1 MIKEQRKYCY
11 GVYTLMF
18 LLMCIAAFLPFFTE
32 GKSFVWG
39 AGVEDGLSQHFS
51 ALAYYGE
58 ALREFFRNLL
68 AGHPKLVMWDMSLGY
83 GADIL
88 STLNYYAIGDPL
100 NLLYGFVSPK
110 NTETMYDFMILLRM
124 YLAGITFIMYA
135 RKMKK
140 RSYGTVIGAL
150 VYVFSGF
157 CFRLGLRHPFFINPM
172 IYFPLLCLGI
182 EKIYQRERPY
192 VFIFAVCVS
201 AMSNYYFLYMLT
213 IFAVIYAWIR
223 FYKYTEESKMK
234 NFFLTIL
241 KFGMYYT
248 LGIAMA
254 AVILLPSVIGFL
266 GNGRYGNGVD
276 WKSLIVYPG
285 KYYLLFIENFIG
297 YGNMGSNTNAGY
309 LPIVGIVVLF
319 TLFSQ
324 RMKHKKYRAAFIA
337 SIIALILPIFGYA
350 FNGFSY
356 ANNRW
361 AFALSFIVALLTAE
375 MYPRLFVMSKRQQ
388 IGIGAGIIIYTV
400 FCIIVNASG
409 EEILK
414 NKGIMAACGLIAVFY
429 ILLLIFQRLGYDT
442 QKRIV
447 RVSMAILL
455 LISVGVHGYYR
466 FDPKGYA
473 YTQEFMDQGQA
484 YRTLKEDNIRM
495 LSKVNDPS
503 VYRVH
508 AEGYRYKNYGLINH
522 LNTISGYYSITAK
535 CVTDTIKGYDTLGMQ
550 YADKYKG
557 VDQRLGLLS
566 LAGVKY
572 ITVAHNSQVAKDVS
586 SKGDVPYG
594 VEKQSKK
601 GNITLYKNKYALP
614 FAYAYDSYMT
624 EQQYEQLNGIG
635 KEQAMLAQVILN
647 QHPADKEIQ
656 HNEQRKDPD
665 IQTISLPET
674 RISSPK
680 GKKYAD
686 ITVPVEKDKETYLYF
701 KNLVYHG
708 KKNGDDNFILTGRKG
723 TKGILVTQNDVQQ
736 KIHIQSTFNPYYF
749 GRKDYI
755 VKINHQTSKAKE
767 KVRLNFLS
775 PGEYEFDDISLIT
788 VPKKDVLARLKERKE
803 NSMKQIQYEGNH
815 FRGVYHA
822 KKDQILCVTIP
833 YSKGWKA
840 TVNGNRIKIYK
851 ANGMFMGIIM
861 KKGTQSVKL
870 DYETPGL
877 KIGAWISLVAWIGLG
892 IYGLYF
898 EKYRKK
904 LLNQC

>member
-18 LLMCIAAFLPFFTE
+18 LLMCIVAFLPFFTE

-88 STLNYYAIGDPL
+88 STLNYYAIGNPL

-110 NTETMYDFMILLRM
+110 NTETMYNFMIVLRM

-223 FYKYTEESKMK
+223 FYKYSEENKIK
-234 NFFLTIL
+234 TFFLTIL

-266 GNGRYGNGVD
+266 GNGRYGNGAD

-466 FDPKGYA
+466 FDPKEYA

-495 LSKVNDPS
+495 LSKANDPS

-586 SKGDVPYG
+586 SMGDVPYG
-594 VEKQSKK
+594 VEKLRKK

-635 KEQAMLAQVILN
+635 KEQAMLAQIILN

-656 HNEQRKDPD
+656 HNEQRNGPD

-708 KKNGDDNFILTGRKG
+708 KKNGDDKFILTGRKG

-840 TVNGNRIKIYK
+840 TVNGNRTKIYK

>member
-18 LLMCIAAFLPFFTE
+18 LLMCIVAFLPFFTE

-223 FYKYTEESKMK
+223 FYKYTEENKMK

-241 KFGMYYT
+241 KFGIYYT

-324 RMKHKKYRAAFIA
+324 RMKHKKYRVAFIA

-414 NKGIMAACGLIAVFY
+414 NKGIMAACGLIVVFY

-635 KEQAMLAQVILN
+635 KEQAMLAQIILN

-656 HNEQRKDPD
+656 HNEQRNDPD

-840 TVNGNRIKIYK
+840 TVNGNRTKIYK

-904 LLNQC
+904 LLNQR

>member
-1 MIKEQRKYCY
+1 
-11 GVYTLMF
+11 MF
-18 LLMCIAAFLPFFTE
+18 LLMCIVAFLPFFTE

-223 FYKYTEESKMK
+223 FYKYTEENKMK

-266 GNGRYGNGVD
+266 GNGRYGNGAD

-309 LPIVGIVVLF
+309 LPIVGIIVLF

-466 FDPKGYA
+466 FNPKGYA

-495 LSKVNDPS
+495 LSKANDPS

-586 SKGDVPYG
+586 SMGDVPYG
-594 VEKQSKK
+594 VEKLRKK

-635 KEQAMLAQVILN
+635 KEQAMLAQIILN

-656 HNEQRKDPD
+656 HNEQRNGPD

-708 KKNGDDNFILTGRKG
+708 KKNGDDKFILTGRKG

-840 TVNGNRIKIYK
+840 TVNGNRTKIYK

-898 EKYRKK
+898 EKYRK
-904 LLNQC
+904 NY

>member
-1 MIKEQRKYCY
+1 
-11 GVYTLMF
+11 MF
-18 LLMCIAAFLPFFTE
+18 LLMCIVAFLPFFTE

-110 NTETMYDFMILLRM
+110 NTETMYDFMIVLRM

-223 FYKYTEESKMK
+223 FYKYTEENKMK

-266 GNGRYGNGVD
+266 GNGRYGKGVD

-324 RMKHKKYRAAFIA
+324 RMKHKKYRVAFIA

-414 NKGIMAACGLIAVFY
+414 NKGIMAACGLIVVFY

-594 VEKQSKK
+594 VEKKSKK
-601 GNITLYKNKYALP
+601 RNITLYKNKYALP

-635 KEQAMLAQVILN
+635 KEQAMLAQIILN
-647 QHPADKEIQ
+647 QHPTDKEIQ
-656 HNEQRKDPD
+656 HNEQRNDPD

-723 TKGILVTQNDVQQ
+723 TKGILVTQNNVQQ

-840 TVNGNRIKIYK
+840 TVNGNRTKIYK

-904 LLNQC
+904 LLNQR

>member
-18 LLMCIAAFLPFFTE
+18 LLMCIVAFLPFFTE

-124 YLAGITFIMYA
+124 YLAGITFIIYA

-223 FYKYTEESKMK
+223 FYKYTEENKMK
-234 NFFLTIL
+234 NFCLTIL

-266 GNGRYGNGVD
+266 GNGRYGKGVD

-324 RMKHKKYRAAFIA
+324 RMKHKKYRVAFIA

-466 FDPKGYA
+466 FDPKEYA

-635 KEQAMLAQVILN
+635 KEQAMLAQIILN

-656 HNEQRKDPD
+656 HNEQRNDPD

-840 TVNGNRIKIYK
+840 TVNGNRTKIYK

-898 EKYRKK
+898 EKYRKN
-904 LLNQC
+904 LLNQR

>member
-18 LLMCIAAFLPFFTE
+18 LLMCIVAFLPFFTE

-110 NTETMYDFMILLRM
+110 NTETMYNFMIVLRM

-223 FYKYTEESKMK
+223 FYKYSEENKIK
-234 NFFLTIL
+234 TFFLTIL

-266 GNGRYGNGVD
+266 GNGRYGNGAD

-324 RMKHKKYRAAFIA
+324 RKKHKKYRAAFIA

-466 FDPKGYA
+466 FDPKEYA

-495 LSKVNDPS
+495 LSKANDPS

-586 SKGDVPYG
+586 SMGDVPYG
-594 VEKQSKK
+594 VEKLRKK

-635 KEQAMLAQVILN
+635 KEQAMLAQIILN

-656 HNEQRKDPD
+656 HNEQRNGPD

-708 KKNGDDNFILTGRKG
+708 KKNGDDKFILTGRKG

-840 TVNGNRIKIYK
+840 TVNGNRTKIYK

>member
-18 LLMCIAAFLPFFTE
+18 LLMCIVAFLPFFTE

-110 NTETMYDFMILLRM
+110 NTETMYNFMIVLRM

-223 FYKYTEESKMK
+223 FYKYTEENKMK

-266 GNGRYGNGVD
+266 GNGRYGNGAD

-586 SKGDVPYG
+586 SMGDVPYG
-594 VEKQSKK
+594 VEKLRKK

-635 KEQAMLAQVILN
+635 KEQAMLAQIILN

-656 HNEQRKDPD
+656 HNEQRNGPD

-708 KKNGDDNFILTGRKG
+708 KKNGDDKFILTGRKG

-840 TVNGNRIKIYK
+840 TVNGNRTKIYK

-898 EKYRKK
+898 EKYRK
-904 LLNQC
+904 NY

>member
-18 LLMCIAAFLPFFTE
+18 LLMCIVAFLPFFTE

-110 NTETMYDFMILLRM
+110 NTETMYDFMIVLRM

-172 IYFPLLCLGI
+172 IYFPVLCLGI

-223 FYKYTEESKMK
+223 FYKYTEENKMK
-234 NFFLTIL
+234 NFCLTIL

-466 FDPKGYA
+466 FDPKEYA

-495 LSKVNDPS
+495 LSKANDPS

-594 VEKQSKK
+594 VEKQNKK

-635 KEQAMLAQVILN
+635 KEQAMLAQIILN
-647 QHPADKEIQ
+647 QHPTDKEIQ
-656 HNEQRKDPD
+656 HNEQRNDPD

-708 KKNGDDNFILTGRKG
+708 KKNGDDKFILTGRKG

-840 TVNGNRIKIYK
+840 TVNGNRTKIYK

-904 LLNQC
+904 LLNQR

>member
-18 LLMCIAAFLPFFTE
+18 LLMCIVAFLPFFTE

-51 ALAYYGE
+51 ALTYYGE

-182 EKIYQRERPY
+182 EKIYQRERRY

-223 FYKYTEESKMK
+223 FYKYTEENKMK

-241 KFGMYYT
+241 KFGIYYT

-594 VEKQSKK
+594 VEKQNKK

-635 KEQAMLAQVILN
+635 KEQAMLAQIILN

-656 HNEQRKDPD
+656 HNEQRNGPD

-708 KKNGDDNFILTGRKG
+708 KKNGDDKFILTGRKG

-840 TVNGNRIKIYK
+840 TVNGNRTKIYK

-898 EKYRKK
+898 EKYRKN
-904 LLNQC
+904 LLNQR

>member
-18 LLMCIAAFLPFFTE
+18 LLMCIVAFLPFFTE

-110 NTETMYDFMILLRM
+110 NTETMYNFMIVLRM

-223 FYKYTEESKMK
+223 FYKYSEENKIK
-234 NFFLTIL
+234 TFFLTIL

-266 GNGRYGNGVD
+266 GNGRYGNGAD

-466 FDPKGYA
+466 FDPKEYA

-495 LSKVNDPS
+495 LSKANDPS

-586 SKGDVPYG
+586 SMGDVPYG
-594 VEKQSKK
+594 VEKLRKK

-635 KEQAMLAQVILN
+635 KEQAMLAQIILN

-656 HNEQRKDPD
+656 HNEQRNGPD

-708 KKNGDDNFILTGRKG
+708 KKNGDDKFILTGRKG

-840 TVNGNRIKIYK
+840 TVNGNRTKIYK

-861 KKGTQSVKL
+861 KKGIQSVKL

-877 KIGAWISLVAWIGLG
+877 KIGAWISLAAWIGLG

>member
-18 LLMCIAAFLPFFTE
+18 LLMCIGAFLPFFTE

-157 CFRLGLRHPFFINPM
+157 CFRLGLRHPFFINPI

-223 FYKYTEESKMK
+223 FYKYTEENKMK
-234 NFFLTIL
+234 NFCLTIL

-266 GNGRYGNGVD
+266 GNGRYGNGAD

-466 FDPKGYA
+466 FDPKEYA

-495 LSKVNDPS
+495 LSKANDPS

-586 SKGDVPYG
+586 SMGDVPYG
-594 VEKQSKK
+594 VEKLRKK

-635 KEQAMLAQVILN
+635 KEQAMLAQIILN

-656 HNEQRKDPD
+656 HNEQRNGPD

-708 KKNGDDNFILTGRKG
+708 KKNGDDKFILTGRKG

-840 TVNGNRIKIYK
+840 TVNGNRTKIYK

>member
-18 LLMCIAAFLPFFTE
+18 LLMCIVAFLPFFTE

-110 NTETMYDFMILLRM
+110 NTETMYNFMIVLRM

-223 FYKYTEESKMK
+223 FYKYSEENKIK
-234 NFFLTIL
+234 TFFLTIL

-266 GNGRYGNGVD
+266 GNGRYGNGAD

-495 LSKVNDPS
+495 LSKANDPS

-586 SKGDVPYG
+586 SMGDVPYG
-594 VEKQSKK
+594 VEKLRKK

-635 KEQAMLAQVILN
+635 KEQAMLAQIILN

-656 HNEQRKDPD
+656 HNEQRNDPD

-708 KKNGDDNFILTGRKG
+708 KKNGDDKFILTGRKG

-840 TVNGNRIKIYK
+840 TVNGNRTKIYK

>member
-18 LLMCIAAFLPFFTE
+18 LLMCIVAFLPFFTE

-223 FYKYTEESKMK
+223 FYKYTEENKMK
-234 NFFLTIL
+234 NFCLTIL

-466 FDPKGYA
+466 FDPKEYA

-495 LSKVNDPS
+495 LSKANDPS

-586 SKGDVPYG
+586 SMGDVPYG
-594 VEKQSKK
+594 VEKLRKK

-635 KEQAMLAQVILN
+635 KEQAMLAQIILN

-656 HNEQRKDPD
+656 HNEQRNGPD

-708 KKNGDDNFILTGRKG
+708 KKNGDDKFILTGRKG

-840 TVNGNRIKIYK
+840 TVNGNRTKIYK

>member
-18 LLMCIAAFLPFFTE
+18 LLMCIVAFLPFFTE

-223 FYKYTEESKMK
+223 FYKYTEENKMK

-241 KFGMYYT
+241 KFGIYYT

-266 GNGRYGNGVD
+266 GNGRYGKGAD

-324 RMKHKKYRAAFIA
+324 RMKHKKYRVAFIA

-466 FDPKGYA
+466 FNPKEYA

-635 KEQAMLAQVILN
+635 KEQAMLAQIILN

-656 HNEQRKDPD
+656 HNEQRNDPD

-788 VPKKDVLARLKERKE
+788 VPKKDVLTRLKERKE

-840 TVNGNRIKIYK
+840 TVNGNRTKIYK

-877 KIGAWISLVAWIGLG
+877 KIGVWISLVAWIGLG

>member
-18 LLMCIAAFLPFFTE
+18 LLMCIVAFLPFFTE

-124 YLAGITFIMYA
+124 YLAGITFIIYA

-223 FYKYTEESKMK
+223 FYKYTEENKMK

-455 LISVGVHGYYR
+455 LISVRVHGYYR

-495 LSKVNDPS
+495 LSKANDPS

-586 SKGDVPYG
+586 SMGDVPYG
-594 VEKQSKK
+594 VEKLRKK

-635 KEQAMLAQVILN
+635 KEQAMLAQIILN

-656 HNEQRKDPD
+656 HNEQRNGPD

-708 KKNGDDNFILTGRKG
+708 KKNGDDKFILTGRKG

-840 TVNGNRIKIYK
+840 TVNGNRTKIYK

>member
-18 LLMCIAAFLPFFTE
+18 LLMCIVAFLPFFTE

-124 YLAGITFIMYA
+124 YLAGITFIIYA

-223 FYKYTEESKMK
+223 FYKYTEENKMK
-234 NFFLTIL
+234 NFCLTIL

-266 GNGRYGNGVD
+266 GNGRYGKGAD

-324 RMKHKKYRAAFIA
+324 RMKHKKYRVAFIA

-635 KEQAMLAQVILN
+635 KEQAMLAQIVLN

-656 HNEQRKDPD
+656 HNEQRNNPD

-840 TVNGNRIKIYK
+840 TVNGNRTKIYK

>member
-18 LLMCIAAFLPFFTE
+18 LLMCIVAFLPFFTE

-223 FYKYTEESKMK
+223 FYKYTEENKMK

-324 RMKHKKYRAAFIA
+324 RMKHKKYRVAFIA

-594 VEKQSKK
+594 VEKLRKK

-635 KEQAMLAQVILN
+635 KEQAMLAQIVLN

-656 HNEQRKDPD
+656 HNEQRNDPD

-840 TVNGNRIKIYK
+840 TVNGKRAKIYK
-851 ANGMFMGIIM
+851 ANGMFMGIVM

-898 EKYRKK
+898 EKYRKN
-904 LLNQC
+904 LLNQR

>member
-18 LLMCIAAFLPFFTE
+18 LLMCIGAFLPFFTE

-157 CFRLGLRHPFFINPM
+157 CFRLGLRHPFFINPI

-223 FYKYTEESKMK
+223 FYKYTEENKMK

-266 GNGRYGNGVD
+266 GNGRYGNGAD

-466 FDPKGYA
+466 FDPKEYA

-495 LSKVNDPS
+495 LSKANDPS

-594 VEKQSKK
+594 VEKLRKK

-635 KEQAMLAQVILN
+635 KEQAMLAQIILN

-656 HNEQRKDPD
+656 HNEQRNGPD

-708 KKNGDDNFILTGRKG
+708 KKNGDDKFILTGRKG

-840 TVNGNRIKIYK
+840 TVNGNRTKIYK

>member
-18 LLMCIAAFLPFFTE
+18 LLMCIVAFLPFFTE

-140 RSYGTVIGAL
+140 RSYGTGIGAL

-223 FYKYTEESKMK
+223 FYKYTEENKMK
-234 NFFLTIL
+234 NFCLTIL

-586 SKGDVPYG
+586 SMGDVPYG
-594 VEKQSKK
+594 VEKLRKK

-635 KEQAMLAQVILN
+635 KEQAMLAQIILN

-656 HNEQRKDPD
+656 HNEQRNGPD

-708 KKNGDDNFILTGRKG
+708 KKNGDDKFILTGRKG

-840 TVNGNRIKIYK
+840 TVNGNRTKIYK

>member
-18 LLMCIAAFLPFFTE
+18 LLMCIVAFLPFFTE

-110 NTETMYDFMILLRM
+110 NTETMYNFMIVLRM

-223 FYKYTEESKMK
+223 FYKYTEENKMK
-234 NFFLTIL
+234 NFCLTIL

-572 ITVAHNSQVAKDVS
+572 ITVAHNSRVAKDVS
-586 SKGDVPYG
+586 SMGDVPYG
-594 VEKQSKK
+594 VEKLRKK

-635 KEQAMLAQVILN
+635 KEQAMLAQIILN

-656 HNEQRKDPD
+656 HNEQRNGPD

-708 KKNGDDNFILTGRKG
+708 KKNGDDKFILTGRKG

-840 TVNGNRIKIYK
+840 TVNGNRTKIYK

>member
-18 LLMCIAAFLPFFTE
+18 LLMCIVAFLPFFTE

-223 FYKYTEESKMK
+223 FYKYTEENKIK
-234 NFFLTIL
+234 TFFLTIL
-241 KFGMYYT
+241 KFGIYYT

-266 GNGRYGNGVD
+266 GNGRYGKGAD

-324 RMKHKKYRAAFIA
+324 RMKHKKYRVAFIA

-586 SKGDVPYG
+586 SMGDVPYG
-594 VEKQSKK
+594 VEKLRKK

-635 KEQAMLAQVILN
+635 KEQAMLAQIILN

-656 HNEQRKDPD
+656 HNEQRNGPD
-665 IQTISLPET
+665 IQTISLPEI

-708 KKNGDDNFILTGRKG
+708 KKNGDDKFILTGRKG

-840 TVNGNRIKIYK
+840 TVNGNRTKIYK

>member
-18 LLMCIAAFLPFFTE
+18 LLMCIVAFLPFFTE

-124 YLAGITFIMYA
+124 YLAGITFIIYA

-223 FYKYTEESKMK
+223 FYKYTEENKMK
-234 NFFLTIL
+234 NFCLTIL

-414 NKGIMAACGLIAVFY
+414 NKGIMAACGLIVVFY

-466 FDPKGYA
+466 FDPKEYA

-495 LSKVNDPS
+495 LSKANDPS

-586 SKGDVPYG
+586 SMGDVPYG
-594 VEKQSKK
+594 VEKLRKK

-635 KEQAMLAQVILN
+635 KEQAMLAQIILN

-656 HNEQRKDPD
+656 HNEQRNGPD

-708 KKNGDDNFILTGRKG
+708 KKNGDDKFILTGRKG

-840 TVNGNRIKIYK
+840 TVNGNRTKIYK

>member
-18 LLMCIAAFLPFFTE
+18 LLMCIGAFLPFFTE

-110 NTETMYDFMILLRM
+110 NTETMYNFMIVLRM

-223 FYKYTEESKMK
+223 FYKYTEENKMK

-266 GNGRYGNGVD
+266 GNGRYGNGAD

-429 ILLLIFQRLGYDT
+429 ILLLIFQRLGYDA

-466 FDPKGYA
+466 FDPKEYA

-495 LSKVNDPS
+495 LSKANDPS

-586 SKGDVPYG
+586 SMGDVPYG
-594 VEKQSKK
+594 VEKLRKK

-635 KEQAMLAQVILN
+635 KEQAMLAQIILN

-656 HNEQRKDPD
+656 HNEQRNGPD

-708 KKNGDDNFILTGRKG
+708 KKNGDDKFILTGRKG

-840 TVNGNRIKIYK
+840 TVNGNRTKIYK

-904 LLNQC
+904 LLNQR

>member
-18 LLMCIAAFLPFFTE
+18 LLMCIVAFLPFFTE

-51 ALAYYGE
+51 ALTYYGE

-88 STLNYYAIGDPL
+88 SALNYYAIGDPL

-110 NTETMYDFMILLRM
+110 NTEIMYDFMILLRM

-223 FYKYTEESKMK
+223 FYKYSEENKIK
-234 NFFLTIL
+234 TFFLTIL

-266 GNGRYGNGVD
+266 GNGRYGNGAD

-309 LPIVGIVVLF
+309 LSIVGIVVLF

-466 FDPKGYA
+466 FDPKEYA

-635 KEQAMLAQVILN
+635 KEQAMLAQIILN

-656 HNEQRKDPD
+656 HNEQRNDPD

-840 TVNGNRIKIYK
+840 TVNGNRTKIYK

-898 EKYRKK
+898 EKYRKN
-904 LLNQC
+904 LLNQR

>member
-11 GVYTLMF
+11 GIYTLMF

-39 AGVEDGLSQHFS
+39 AGIEDGLSQHFS

-110 NTETMYDFMILLRM
+110 NTETMYNFMIVLRM

-223 FYKYTEESKMK
+223 FYKYSEENKIK
-234 NFFLTIL
+234 TFFLTIL

-266 GNGRYGNGVD
+266 GNGRYGNGAD

-466 FDPKGYA
+466 FDPKEYA

-495 LSKVNDPS
+495 LSKANDPS

-586 SKGDVPYG
+586 SMGDVPYG
-594 VEKQSKK
+594 VEKLRKK

-635 KEQAMLAQVILN
+635 KEQAMLAQIILN

-656 HNEQRKDPD
+656 HNEQRNGPD

-708 KKNGDDNFILTGRKG
+708 KKNGDDKFILTGRKG

-840 TVNGNRIKIYK
+840 TVNGNRTKIYK

>member
-18 LLMCIAAFLPFFTE
+18 LLMCIVAFLPFFTE

-110 NTETMYDFMILLRM
+110 NTETMYNFMIVLRM

-223 FYKYTEESKMK
+223 FYKYSEENKIK
-234 NFFLTIL
+234 TFFLTIL

-266 GNGRYGNGVD
+266 GNGRYGNGAD

-466 FDPKGYA
+466 FDPKEYA

-495 LSKVNDPS
+495 LSKANDPS

-586 SKGDVPYG
+586 SMGDVPYG
-594 VEKQSKK
+594 VEKLRKK

-635 KEQAMLAQVILN
+635 KEQAMLAQIILN

-656 HNEQRKDPD
+656 HNEQRNGPD

-708 KKNGDDNFILTGRKG
+708 KKNGDDKFILTGRKG

-815 FRGVYHA
+815 FRGVYHV

-840 TVNGNRIKIYK
+840 TVNGNRTKIYK

>member
-18 LLMCIAAFLPFFTE
+18 LLMCIVAFLPFFTE

-110 NTETMYDFMILLRM
+110 NTETMYNFMIVLRM

-223 FYKYTEESKMK
+223 FYKYSEENKIK
-234 NFFLTIL
+234 TFFLTIL

-266 GNGRYGNGVD
+266 GNGRYGNGAD

-309 LPIVGIVVLF
+309 LPIVGSVVLF

-466 FDPKGYA
+466 FDPKEYA

-495 LSKVNDPS
+495 LSKANDPS

-586 SKGDVPYG
+586 SMGDVPYG
-594 VEKQSKK
+594 VEKLRKK

-635 KEQAMLAQVILN
+635 KEQAMLAQIILN

-656 HNEQRKDPD
+656 HNEQRNGPD

-708 KKNGDDNFILTGRKG
+708 KKNGDDKFILTGRKG

-840 TVNGNRIKIYK
+840 TVNGNRTKIYK